1 MKTEQKRQAIIR
13 LYRDKVFDAPDKRH
27 TQASFAKDILDSAKS
42 SFQRILKGEAQDRSV
57 VNVWENLKKNVNVD
71 DDTLYFLSRVKVDY
85 EAILEKL
92 GSKDAVY
99 DWVED
104 FWYYEKQPVIENGD
118 LPYLPTH
125 NLYLS
130 IFLAYSFYRLA
141 PDVYCKLNI
150 GQLNMLFWERFK
162 KQLPILFNSSKK
174 EQEKKFGVYKF
185 TLLGMVSCITGILV
199 GIKTLNKNNSIQQP
213 WDYDTCWI
221 NLSETRQGSKPKT
234 FYLFKILEGECY
246 LIIKSEL
253 NRNDTPKIEIC
264 GTAVIGQ
271 LAVLNEQYQYIAI
284 HNGDIEKHEMYD
296 LDLSKTNKMVFR
308 KGNEIISEFEKVDIY
323 PDKNGM
329 YRNAWSHI
337 IHKTVESK
345 EFMTL
350 LCSEI
355 LQWSHNFDKITE
367 MLCQVDE
374 CIKTREYFYFR
385 MDDRKQRFWM
395 KIDLSLHPMLKDI
408 QPNKI
413 LLALKS
419 GDSYDLHLQENN
431 NFSLISLGEF
441 ETLTNEAMVK
451 ELGLDK

>member
-13 LYRDKVFDAPDKRH
+13 LYRDKMFDAPDKRH
-27 TQASFAKDILDSAKS
+27 TQESFAKDILASAKS
-42 SFQRILKGEAQDRSV
+42 SFLRVLNGKAQDRGV
-57 VNVWENLKKNVNVD
+57 DNIWENLKRNVKTD
-71 DDTLYFLSRVKVDY
+71 DDMLYFLSRVKGDY

-99 DWVED
+99 DWAED

-130 IFLAYSFYRLA
+130 IFLTYSFYRLA
-141 PDVYCKLNI
+141 PEVYCKLNL
-150 GQLNMLFWERFK
+150 GELTVLFWERFK
-162 KQLPILFNSSKK
+162 KQLPILFDSAKK
-174 EQEKKFGVYKF
+174 EMEKEFETYEF
-185 TLLGMVSCITGILV
+185 TLLGMVGFITGILL
-199 GIKTLNKNNSIQQP
+199 GIKKINKNNSIQQP

-221 NLSETRQGSKPKT
+221 NLSENKKGSEPKT
-234 FYLFKILEGECY
+234 FYLFKIFEGGVY
-246 LIIKSEL
+246 FIIKSEL
-253 NRNDTPKIEIC
+253 NRNDTPKIEIR
-264 GTAVIGQ
+264 GAAFIEQ
-271 LAVLNEQYQYIAI
+271 LAVLNEQYQYIVI
-284 HNGDIEKHEMYD
+284 NNGDIEKPEIYD

-323 PDKNGM
+323 PDKTGM

-337 IHKTVESK
+337 IRKTVESE
-345 EFMTL
+345 EFVTL
-350 LCSEI
+350 MKSEI

-367 MLCQVDE
+367 MFCQVDE

-385 MDDRKQRFWM
+385 MDDRRQRYWI
-395 KIDLSLHPMLKDI
+395 KIELSLYPMIKDI

-413 LLALKS
+413 LKALKS
-419 GDSYDLHLQENN
+419 GDSYDLYLRENN
-431 NFSLISLGEF
+431 NFAIISLGEF
-441 ETLTNEAMVK
+441 ETLTNEALIK